1 MKIMRT
7 IKFRAWD
14 SEINKMVSEFDHN
27 YIISADYG
35 DLCCGKF
42 DHYKDYQE
50 LALMQFT
57 GLKDKNGKEIYDG
70 DILTLPNMG
79 KGTIEWYHC
88 GFILRLQSEI
98 IWQQLLF
105 NVVGHYTIIGNI
117 YQNPEL
123 IKQK

>member
-1 MKIMRT
+1 MRT
-7 IKFRAWD
+7 IKFRFWD
-14 SEINKMVSEFDHN
+14 VRDKEIIPWENINTEH
-27 YIISADYG
+27 
-35 DLCCGKF
+35 L
-42 DHYKDYQE
+42 HYYLSLDE
-50 LALMQFT
+50 NIVIPMQFT
-57 GLKDKNGKEIYDG
+57 GLQDKNGEEIYEG

-98 IWQQLLF
+98 IWQELLF